1 MRISDWSSD
10 VCSSDLIGLHAL
22 FDPRPGT
29 PHSENSPGENSPSEN
44 SLPPRLAAL
53 AGALDAH
60 LADIHEAP
68 APHRLRSLAA
78 SIALLLAAGTAGWV
92 AWEQVAPDHD
102 SLVALTRHAS
112 EASLQSAGDANSG
125 AVPAA
130 QRPAVGEPQVVAWLA
145 AQPGNVQIG
154 RAHV

>member
-29 PHSENSPGENSPSEN
+29 PHSENSPSENSPSEN

-78 SIALLLAAGTAGWV
+78 SIALL
-92 AWEQVAPDHD
+92 
-102 SLVALTRHAS
+102 RS
-112 EASLQSAGDANSG
+112 E
-125 AVPAA
+125 V
-130 QRPAVGEPQVVAWLA
+130 RRVGQECVNTCRSRWSPSHSQKKK
-145 AQPGNVQIG
+145 NIK
-154 RAHV
+154 H

>member
-53 AGALDAH
+53 AGAPDAH

-78 SIALLLAAGTAGWV
+78 SIAPLPPAGTAAWV
-92 AWEQVAPDHD
+92 ALEPGAPDNASTVAPPRPPRHHT
-102 SLVALTRHAS
+102 LPTRPDPNS
-112 EASLQSAGDANSG
+112 EA
-125 AVPAA
+125 
-130 QRPAVGEPQVVAWLA
+130 
-145 AQPGNVQIG
+145 
-154 RAHV
+154 

>member
-10 VCSSDLIGLHAL
+10 VCSSDL
-22 FDPRPGT
+22 
-29 PHSENSPGENSPSEN
+29 
-44 SLPPRLAAL
+44 L

-130 QRPAVGEPQVVAWLA
+130 QRPAVGEHQVVAWLA
-145 AQPGNVQIG
+145 AQPGNGSEEHTSELQSLMRTSYDVF
-154 RAHV
+154 

>member
-1 MRISDWSSD
+1 MPPSFPTRRSSD
-10 VCSSDLIGLHAL
+10 
-22 FDPRPGT
+22 
-29 PHSENSPGENSPSEN
+29 
-44 SLPPRLAAL
+44 
-53 AGALDAH
+53 
-60 LADIHEAP
+60 
-68 APHRLRSLAA
+68 LAA

-130 QRPAVGEPQVVAWLA
+130 QRPAVGEHQVVAWLA
-145 AQPGNVQIG
+145 AQPGNVPATVTVLESLGFRLVGQDRQSTRLNPRHSCAPRIPS
-154 RAHV
+154 

>member
-1 MRISDWSSD
+1 MPISDWSSD
-10 VCSSDLIGLHAL
+10 VCFPIH
-22 FDPRPGT
+22 PRPGT

-125 AVPAA
+125 AVPA
-130 QRPAVGEPQVVAWLA
+130 RSEERRVGNACVSTCRSRWSPYT
-145 AQPGNVQIG
+145 
-154 RAHV
+154 